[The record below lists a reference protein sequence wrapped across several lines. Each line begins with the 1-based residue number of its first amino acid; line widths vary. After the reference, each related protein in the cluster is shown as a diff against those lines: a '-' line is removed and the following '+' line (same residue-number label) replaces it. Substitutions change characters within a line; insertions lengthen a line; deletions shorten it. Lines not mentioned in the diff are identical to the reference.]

1 MKLKPQESPLL
12 QLDRVVTKLK
22 EITTQILERN
32 LKKIS
37 TPDQTTG
44 QDRLLE

>member
-32 LKKIS
+32 LNKIS
-37 TPDQTTG
+37 TPDQTAG

>member
-32 LKKIS
+32 LNKIS